1 MRLAIADFIPYEEKA
16 RFCEDA
22 ETNTRDA
29 CATRKFRYNPASMAR
44 LHEYQG
50 KAILAANG
58 FKIPRGRAAL
68 NPDDAVSAA
77 KELGGEVVIKIQ
89 AWTTGRAGIGGVAFS
104 KKPDEVRDHA
114 KRMLEMKVGQFPV
127 EAVLVE
133 EKIDIARE
141 FFLSLAID
149 DAARAP
155 VIIFAAGG
163 GTGIEERAAS
173 TYRIPCDVKSGPSD
187 SVLNDA
193 ISGCGLPKN
202 QAKQLAESVR
212 KLFGAAKGVEAR
224 SLEINPLVLTK
235 SGEFVAAD
243 CRVTI
248 DDYAVARHPELKI
261 EIAREFD
268 HPPTALE
275 RVAYAVEQNDHR
287 GTFYFAQ
294 LATSAAKDSK
304 GLAGFHGAGGGG
316 SMMSMDAIVN
326 AGFTIANFTDT
337 SGNPSASKVYRAAR
351 IILAQPDLVGYF
363 GSGSGVASQE
373 QYWSAYGLAKAFWEL
388 DLDIP
393 AVIRLGGNTEDR
405 AVDILQ
411 RMSKLLHAPVEG
423 YRKTDTPAFIAER
436 FSKLVANAGGAK
448 WKPRPPRTPDF
459 IRTKSATN
467 FKVKGGRIWVDTARW
482 PEIRSFVE
490 AQSSGLIIDRNGAP
504 APALAPEEFATK
516 DSELLMCSTE
526 CRMSGVE
533 GCYLQL
539 DVPGLDEIVGG
550 AR

>member
-1 MRLAIADFIPYEEKA
+1 
-16 RFCEDA
+16 
-22 ETNTRDA
+22 
-29 CATRKFRYNPASMAR
+29 MAR

-58 FKIPRGRAAL
+58 FKIPRGCAVS
-68 NPDDAVSAA
+68 NPDDAVIAA
-77 KELGGEVVIKIQ
+77 KELGGQVVTKIQ
-89 AWTTGRAGIGGVAFS
+89 AWTTGRAGIGGVAF
-104 KKPDEVRDHA
+104 A
-114 KRMLEMKVGQFPV
+114 KRPADVRGHAARMLSMKVGQFPV

-133 EKIDIARE
+133 EKIDIERE

-149 DAARAP
+149 DATRAP
-155 VIIFAAGG
+155 VIIFAASG

-173 TYRIPCDVKSGPSD
+173 TRKIPCDVKAGPLETALSEGVSSCKLSKD
-187 SVLNDA
+187 
-193 ISGCGLPKN
+193 
-202 QAKQLAESVR
+202 QAKQLAESIQ
-212 KLFGAAKGVEAR
+212 KLFAAAKSVEAR

-235 SGEFVAAD
+235 NGEFVAAD
-243 CRVTI
+243 CRITI

-294 LATSAAKDSK
+294 LATSAPKESK

-316 SMMSMDAIVN
+316 SMMSMDAVVN

-337 SGNPSASKVYRAAR
+337 SGNPSASKVYRASR

-388 DLDIP
+388 NLDLP

-405 AVDILQ
+405 AVEILA
-411 RMSKLLHAPVEG
+411 RMSKLLGAHIEG
-423 YRKTDTPAFIAER
+423 YRKTDTPATIATRFAELVTEAKGKKWRPRAPRKPKFIT
-436 FSKLVANAGGAK
+436 S
-448 WKPRPPRTPDF
+448 
-459 IRTKSATN
+459 KSAAT
-467 FKVKGGRIWVDTARW
+467 FEVKGGRVWIDDAMW
-482 PEIRSFVE
+482 PLIRSAIE
-490 AQSSGLIIDRNGAP
+490 SHSGGLIVDRADAP
-504 APALAPEEFATK
+504 AIALPAEEFATK
-516 DSELLMCSTE
+516 DSELVACDVE
-526 CRMSGVE
+526 CRLAGID
-533 GCYLQL
+533 GFYLEL
-539 DVPGLDEIVGG
+539 DVPGLDQLIGG
-550 AR
+550 TR

>member
-1 MRLAIADFIPYEEKA
+1 
-16 RFCEDA
+16 
-22 ETNTRDA
+22 
-29 CATRKFRYNPASMAR
+29 MAR
-44 LHEYQG
+44 LHEFQG

-58 FKIPRGRAAL
+58 FQIPRGRAVS
-68 NPDDAVSAA
+68 NPDDAVAAA

-89 AWTTGRAGIGGVAFS
+89 AWTTGRAGIGGVAFG
-104 KKPDEVRDHA
+104 KKPDEVRAHA
-114 KRMLEMKVGQFPV
+114 KRMLGMKVGQFPV

-133 EKIDIARE
+133 EKIDIERE
-141 FFLSLAID
+141 FFLSFAID

-155 VIIFAAGG
+155 VIVFASGG

-173 TYRIPCDVKSGPSD
+173 TRRIACSVKDGPLD
-187 SVLNDA
+187 SALNEA
-193 ISGCGLPKN
+193 VGSCGLSSKH
-202 QAKQLAESVR
+202 AKVLAESIR
-212 KLFGAAKGVEAR
+212 KLFVAARSVEAR

-235 SGEFVAAD
+235 DGQFVAAD
-243 CRVTI
+243 CRITI
-248 DDYAVARHPELKI
+248 DDYAVARHPELGI

-304 GLAGFHGAGGGG
+304 GLVGFHGAGGGG

-411 RMSKLLHAPVEG
+411 RMSELLRAPVEG
-423 YRKTDTPAFIAER
+423 YRKIDTPAFIAEH
-436 FSKLVANAGGAK
+436 FAELVTNADGTK
-448 WKPRPPRTPDF
+448 WKPRAPRVQEFVKDA
-459 IRTKSATN
+459 SATT
-467 FKVKGGRIWVDTARW
+467 FPVKSGRVWIDTARW
-482 PEIRSFVE
+482 PQIRRAVE
-490 AQSSGLIIDRNGAP
+490 THSGGLIVDRAGVPAAAP
-504 APALAPEEFATK
+504 LSGDEFANK
-516 DSELLMCSTE
+516 DSELLACDVE
-526 CRMSGVE
+526 CRLAGME
-533 GCYLQL
+533 GFYLEL
-539 DVPGLDEIVGG
+539 DIPGLNELIGRKG
-550 AR
+550 IAGHKN

>member
-1 MRLAIADFIPYEEKA
+1 
-16 RFCEDA
+16 
-22 ETNTRDA
+22 
-29 CATRKFRYNPASMAR
+29 MAR

-58 FKIPRGRAAL
+58 FKIPRGSPARTAEEAVAA
-68 NPDDAVSAA
+68 AA
-77 KELGGEVVIKIQ
+77 KLGGEVVIKIQ
-89 AWTTGRAGIGGVAFS
+89 VWTTGRAGIGGVAFA
-104 KKPDEVRDHA
+104 KKPDEVRAHA
-114 KRMLEMKVGQFPV
+114 SGMLSMKVGQFPV

-133 EKIDIARE
+133 EKIDIDRE
-141 FFLSLAID
+141 FFLSFAID

-155 VIIFAAGG
+155 VIIFAGGG

-173 TYRIPCDVKSGPSD
+173 TRRIPCDVDRVASD
-187 SVLNDA
+187 SA
-193 ISGCGLPKN
+193 IDEAVNSCGLS
-202 QAKQLAESVR
+202 QAEAKQLAESIR
-212 KLFGAAKGVEAR
+212 KLFGAARSVEAR

-235 SGEFVAAD
+235 NGEFVAAD
-243 CRVTI
+243 CRITI
-248 DDYAVARHPELKI
+248 DDYAVARHPELGI

-294 LATSAAKDSK
+294 LATAAPKVSR

-351 IILAQPDLVGYF
+351 IILAQPGLVGYF

-405 AVDILQ
+405 AVDIL
-411 RMSKLLHAPVEG
+411 RRTSGLLRTPVEG
-423 YRKTDTPAFIAER
+423 YRKTDTPAMIAGR
-436 FSKLVANAGGAK
+436 FAELVAGAGGTK
-448 WKPRPPRTPDF
+448 WKPRAPRVQKFVNDP
-459 IRTKSATN
+459 SATMLP
-467 FKVKGGRIWVDTARW
+467 VKSRRVWVDTAKW
-482 PEIRSFVE
+482 PQIRRAVE
-490 AQSSGLIIDRNGAP
+490 THSDGLIVDRGGAP
-504 APALAPEEFATK
+504 VAILTNQEFATK
-516 DSELLMCSTE
+516 DSELLACD
-526 CRMSGVE
+526 VE
-533 GCYLQL
+533 
-539 DVPGLDEIVGG
+539 
-550 AR
+550 

>member
-1 MRLAIADFIPYEEKA
+1 
-16 RFCEDA
+16 
-22 ETNTRDA
+22 
-29 CATRKFRYNPASMAR
+29 MAR

-50 KAILAANG
+50 KAILAENG
-58 FKIPRGRAAL
+58 FKIPRGRAASSAE
-68 NPDDAVSAA
+68 DAVVAA
-77 KELGGEVVIKIQ
+77 HELGGEVVIKIQ
-89 AWTTGRAGIGGVAFS
+89 AWTTGRAGIGGVAFA
-104 KKPDEVRDHA
+104 KEPNDVRTNA
-114 KRMLEMKVGQFPV
+114 ERMLAMKVGQFPV

-133 EKIDIARE
+133 EKIAIERE

-155 VIIFAAGG
+155 IIIFATGG
-163 GTGIEERAAS
+163 GSGIEERAAS
-173 TYRIPCDVKSGPSD
+173 TRRIPCDVKQGPID
-187 SVLNDA
+187 SAVSEA
-193 ISGCGLPKN
+193 TSSCGLSPDH
-202 QAKQLAESVR
+202 AAQLAESIR
-212 KLFGAAKGVEAR
+212 KLFAAARKTEAR

-235 SGEFVAAD
+235 DGQFVAAD

-248 DDYAVARHPELKI
+248 DDYAVGRHPELKI

-294 LATSAAKDSK
+294 LATAAPKDSN
-304 GLAGFHGAGGGG
+304 GLVGFHGAGGGG

-337 SGNPSASKVYRAAR
+337 SGNPSASKVYRASR

-405 AVDILQ
+405 AVDILR
-411 RMSKLLHAPVEG
+411 RMSKLLRAPVEG
-423 YRKTDTPAFIAER
+423 YRKTDAPATTAGRFAE
-436 FSKLVANAGGAK
+436 LVKAANGAK
-448 WKPRPPRTPDF
+448 WKPRSPRAP
-459 IRTKSATN
+459 N
-467 FKVKGGRIWVDTARW
+467 FVKDLSGTMLSVKGGRVWIDTENWARDGGVRRGI
-482 PEIRSFVE
+482 ESH
-490 AQSSGLIIDRNGAP
+490 SGGLIVDRDGRP
-504 APALAPEEFATK
+504 ASALPNEELASK
-516 DSELLMCSTE
+516 DSELLACDVE
-526 CRMSGVE
+526 CRLAGID
-533 GCYLQL
+533 GFYLEL
-539 DVPGLDEIVGG
+539 HIPGLDDLIGG
-550 AR
+550 AQ

>member
-1 MRLAIADFIPYEEKA
+1 
-16 RFCEDA
+16 
-22 ETNTRDA
+22 
-29 CATRKFRYNPASMAR
+29 MAR

-58 FKIPRGRAAL
+58 FKIPRGSPARTAEEAVAA
-68 NPDDAVSAA
+68 AA
-77 KELGGEVVIKIQ
+77 KLGGEVVVKIQ
-89 AWTTGRAGIGGVAFS
+89 AWTTGRAGIGGVTLA
-104 KKPDEVRDHA
+104 KKPAEVRAHA
-114 KRMLEMKVGQFPV
+114 TRMLAMKVGQFPV

-133 EKIDIARE
+133 EKIDIDRE
-141 FFLSLAID
+141 FFLSFAID
-149 DAARAP
+149 DTARAP
-155 VIIFAAGG
+155 MIIFAAGG

-173 TYRIPCDVKSGPSD
+173 TRRIPCDVNREPLD
-187 SVLNDA
+187 SAVTEA
-193 ISGCGLPKN
+193 VASCGLSS
-202 QAKQLAESVR
+202 AHATQLADSIQ
-212 KLFGAAKGVEAR
+212 KLFTAARSVEAQ

-235 SGEFVAAD
+235 DGQFVAAD

-248 DDYAVARHPELKI
+248 DDYAVARHPDLGI

-294 LATSAAKDSK
+294 LATAAGKDSK
-304 GLAGFHGAGGGG
+304 GLVGFHGAGGGG

-337 SGNPSASKVYRAAR
+337 SGNPSASKVYRASR
-351 IILAQPDLVGYF
+351 IILAQPGLVGYF

-405 AVDILQ
+405 AVDIL
-411 RMSKLLHAPVEG
+411 RRTSGLLRAPVEG
-423 YRKTDTPAFIAER
+423 YRKTDTPAFIAAR
-436 FSKLVANAGGAK
+436 FAELVSRADGIK
-448 WKPRPPRTPDF
+448 WKPRAPQAPKF
-459 IRTKSATN
+459 ITDPSPIN
-467 FKVKGGRIWVDTARW
+467 FPVKNGRVWIDPAQW
-482 PEIRSFVE
+482 PQIRAAVE
-490 AQSSGLIIDRNGAP
+490 THSGGLIIDRGGAP
-504 APALAPEEFATK
+504 VPALPNEEFATK
-516 DSELLMCSTE
+516 DSELLACDVE
-526 CRMSGVE
+526 CRLCGIQ
-533 GCYLQL
+533 GLYLEL
-539 DVPGLDEIVGG
+539 DVPELNNLIGG